1 MTPAS
6 PGRGR
11 PDLTGRDDIETL
23 ARAFY
28 ERAFADDLLGP
39 VFVDVAHMDL
49 EAHLPIICNFWQT
62 VLFRAGLYRR
72 NALTA
77 HTDLHAKFA
86 LQPEHFA
93 RWLELWTSTVDAH
106 FAGEKAEL
114 AKTQASR
121 TAWSISRRLLGES
134 GSELITVE
142 GRPLPGAAAVLADED
157 EDSGIEDAGG
167 DPACWA
173 HRVCRECGRFAED
186 PRAKVCAACGEDLPS
201 RDTDYA

>member
-1 MTPAS
+1 VTPAW

-11 PDLTGRDDIETL
+11 PDLAGRDDIETL

-39 VFVDVAHMDL
+39 VFVDVAQM
-49 EAHLPIICNFWQT
+49 
-62 VLFRAGLYRR
+62 
-72 NALTA
+72 
-77 HTDLHAKFA
+77 
-86 LQPEHFA
+86 
-93 RWLELWTSTVDAH
+93 
-106 FAGEKAEL
+106 
-114 AKTQASR
+114 
-121 TAWSISRRLLGES
+121 
-134 GSELITVE
+134 
-142 GRPLPGAAAVLADED
+142 VLADED

-186 PRAKVCAACGEDLPS
+186 PRAQVCAACGEDLPS